1 MNIANLSFS
10 ALPPISVPFRYFI
23 SAVIFLLL
31 TALLILVSGETIWLS
46 RWQPILLAI
55 THLFTLGFISMV
67 MMGAIYQFLPVIG
80 GVGVANVRN
89 VAIVSHSFHTL
100 GTLALSWSFVLPST
114 LARVI
119 AMVTLGIGF
128 TCYIFSVAQVLV
140 KKLSQ
145 GPTIIGIRFAMLSL
159 IFVVALG
166 LLFVV
171 QNSSIPYVNLSF
183 VADKNYTDI
192 HALLGGF
199 GWAGGLILAV
209 SLQIIPMFHVTPS
222 FPTWLA
228 KYMPVTLIS
237 LLLLLF
243 LFKAN
248 SAGGQV
254 IIAFVLVTYAVFNLA
269 FLRLFKQRKRKV
281 VDTSIHFWQLSGISF
296 LALTCLYFLP
306 DDFYQQVFS
315 GNKAL
320 LLSAMFIYLYLIS
333 IIEAMLLKIV
343 PFLSYTHLQNL
354 CLANF
359 NLMNYLPHMHELLL
373 KKHSRLL
380 FKFHVLS
387 CVLLILTI
395 AAPRFYWLF
404 SCAMLVEFSWLLF
417 LMIRSLNLYRRC
429 LIKIKTMAV

>member
-1 MNIANLSFS
+1 MNIANLSLS

-31 TALLILVSGETIWLS
+31 TALLILISGETIWLS

-80 GVGVANVRN
+80 GVGIANVRN
-89 VAIVSHSFHTL
+89 VATISHCLHTL
-100 GTLALSWSFVLPST
+100 GTLTLSWSFIAPST
-114 LARVI
+114 FARVLAI
-119 AMVTLGIGF
+119 LTLGIGF
-128 TCYIFSVAQVLV
+128 GCYIFSVARVLV

-145 GPTIIGIRFAMLSL
+145 GPAIIGIRLAMLSL
-159 IFVVALG
+159 IFVVVLG
-166 LLFVV
+166 LLFIG
-171 QNSSIPYVNLSF
+171 QNSLMPDVNISF

-199 GWAGGLILAV
+199 GWAGGLILAI

-228 KYMPVTLIS
+228 KYMPATLLS

-254 IIAFVLVTYAVFNLA
+254 VIAFVLVTYAVFNLA

-281 VDTSIHFWQLSGISF
+281 ADTSIHFWQFAGSSF

-320 LLSAMFIYLYLIS
+320 LLSAIFIYYYLVS

-359 NLMNYLPHMHELLL
+359 NLMSYLPHMHELLL

-395 AAPRFYWLF
+395 AAPKFYGLF
-404 SCAMLVEFSWLLF
+404 ACAMLVEFSWLLF
-417 LMIRSLNLYRRC
+417 LIIRSLNLYRRC
-429 LIKIKTMAV
+429 LMKIKKSVP